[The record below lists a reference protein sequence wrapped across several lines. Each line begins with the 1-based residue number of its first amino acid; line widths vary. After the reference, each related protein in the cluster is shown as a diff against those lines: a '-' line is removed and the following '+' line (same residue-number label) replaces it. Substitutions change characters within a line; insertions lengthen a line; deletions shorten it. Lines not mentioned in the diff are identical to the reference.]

1 MRKLLRESGA
11 AAVEFALVLPLL
23 LILLAGIVDFGRAFY
38 TQVVLTNAAR
48 EGARL
53 VAMDNEG
60 DLPARMTSAYFGIN
74 LAYTVVDSCSGATGS
89 DVGRIT
95 VRPNPSDP
103 FTWIFLDDILTILPG
118 GSSLADPDL
127 DATGVMRCFG

>member
-1 MRKLLRESGA
+1 M
-11 AAVEFALVLPLL
+11 EFALVVPLL

-53 VAMDNEG
+53 VAMENEG
-60 DLPARMTSAYFGIN
+60 DLPARMTTAFFGIS
-74 LAYTVVDSCSGATGS
+74 LDYTVDDSCVLATGD

-95 VRPNPSDP
+95 VRPDPADP
-103 FTWIFLDDILTILPG
+103 FEWIFLDDILTIIPG
-118 GSSLADPDL
+118 GTSLTDPDL